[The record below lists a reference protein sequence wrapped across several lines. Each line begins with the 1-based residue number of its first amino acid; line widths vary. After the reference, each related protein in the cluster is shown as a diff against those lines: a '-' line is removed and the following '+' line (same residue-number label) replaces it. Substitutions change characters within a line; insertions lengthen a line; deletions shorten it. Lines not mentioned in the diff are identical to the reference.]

1 MSRKTGATMLELLTT
16 MSFVV
21 TLASLTLPGVQSVR
35 ESARLLA
42 CRHNVSQLA
51 LACTSYETSLRSF
64 PSGGWGPNWLA
75 LRDRTG
81 DTSQPGSWL
90 FSVLP
95 FMGENGGRSLP
106 ASSKALAAAYPTFA
120 AQPMPMLACPSRR
133 KSAALPVT
141 GTTGFL
147 VGGGFNATVTKA
159 TRSDYCINGGGVGN
173 CPPLSQFPAPPGVSG
188 GRAVP
193 ICHAVKGNPSAGRTL
208 RVSQATLA
216 IHKTHA
222 NDLLGDCTTCMQ
234 PVEAVMAQ
242 PTYLTQ
248 GDLWRAMTPETRAVK
263 LRDFAIPDLQDGIVQ
278 RMSRLRSRSISDGLS
293 NTYLLGEK
301 YVAADTY
308 LTGEDAGDS
317 RPLMVGYS
325 SDTVRWGTAAPYPD
339 SRGVSRPTSFGS
351 PHVEGWNA
359 AFADGTVRTVSFTI
373 DATLHRQLSRR
384 ADAAGVRPAP

>member
-16 MSFVV
+16 MSLVA

-64 PSGGWGPNWLA
+64 PSGGWAPNWLA

-95 FMGENGGRSLP
+95 FMDENGGRSLP
-106 ASSKALAAAYPTFA
+106 ASSKALAAEYPTFA

-147 VGGGFNATVTKA
+147 VGGGFTATVTKA

-193 ICHAVKGNPSAGRTL
+193 VCHAVNGKSSAGRTL
-208 RVSQATLA
+208 RVSQASLA

-222 NDLLGDCTTCMQ
+222 NDLLGDCATCTQ

-263 LRDFAIPDLQDGIVQ
+263 LADFAIPDLQDGIVQ
-278 RMSRLRSRSISDGLS
+278 RMSRLRSRNISDGLS

-301 YVAADTY
+301 YVAADAY

-325 SDTVRWGTAAPYPD
+325 SDTVRWGIATPYPD
-339 SRGVSRPTSFGS
+339 SRGISQPTSFGS
-351 PHVEGWNA
+351 PHAEGWNA

-373 DATLHRQLSRR
+373 DASLHRELSRR
-384 ADAAGVRPAP
+384 ADAAGVRPSP

>member
-1 MSRKTGATMLELLTT
+1 MSRRAGATMVELLIT
-16 MSFVV
+16 MTIVAG
-21 TLASLTLPGVQSVR
+21 LAAVTLPGVQSVR

-75 LRDRTG
+75 IPNRTG

-90 FSVLP
+90 FTVLP
-95 FMGENGGRSLP
+95 FVGENGGRNLP
-106 ASSKALAAAYPTFA
+106 GSAKALAAAYPTFA
-120 AQPMPMLACPSRR
+120 AQPMPILACPSRR

-141 GTTGFL
+141 GTAGFL
-147 VGGGFNATVTKA
+147 VGGGFTATITKA
-159 TRSDYCINGGGVGN
+159 TRSDYCINGGGVGS
-173 CPPLSQFPAPPGVSG
+173 CPPLSQYPASTSVSG
-188 GRAVP
+188 GRWVP
-193 ICHAVKGNPSAGRTL
+193 ICHAVNGKPSAGKTL
-208 RVSQATLA
+208 RVSPATVVKHQA
-216 IHKTHA
+216 HA
-222 NDLLGDCTTCMQ
+222 NDLLGDCATCTQ

-263 LRDFAIPDLQDGIVQ
+263 LRDYAIPDLQDGIVQ
-278 RMSRLRSRSISDGLS
+278 RMSRLRSLSISDGLS

-301 YVAADTY
+301 YVATDAY
-308 LTGEDAGDS
+308 LTGGDVGDS
-317 RPLMVGYS
+317 RPLLVGYS
-325 SDTVRWGTAAPYPD
+325 SDTVRWGSAAPYPD

-351 PHVEGWNA
+351 PHAEGWNA
-359 AFADGTVRTVSFTI
+359 AFADGATRTVSFTI

-384 ADAAGVRPAP
+384 ADAAGVRPVP